1 MNKTKIMESEPC
13 RDTYHQTLT
22 TLTGFPDQHEY
33 FNGEITKSECCRYLP
48 SVLTVSPYF
57 F

>member
-22 TLTGFPDQHEY
+22 TLTGFPDQH
-33 FNGEITKSECCRYLP
+33 KSILMERSQNLNAVDIYHL
-48 SVLTVSPYF
+48 F
-57 F
+57 